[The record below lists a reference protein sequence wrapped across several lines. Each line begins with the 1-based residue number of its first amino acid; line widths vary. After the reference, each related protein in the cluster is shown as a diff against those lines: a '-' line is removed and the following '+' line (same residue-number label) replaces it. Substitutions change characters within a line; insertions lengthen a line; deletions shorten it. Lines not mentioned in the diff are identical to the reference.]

1 MKKIIQVLLVASLT
15 VLLSA
20 CSPSDSQKEEA
31 YGAGWNSI
39 YNERCRGIAQPMMIP
54 SKYDDSNGS
63 GELVNY
69 YRSGIADAESDPNL
83 CK

>member
-1 MKKIIQVLLVASLT
+1 MKTSIQLLAVASLT
-15 VLLSA
+15 ALLSA
-20 CSPSDSQKEEA
+20 CSPSDSHKEEA
-31 YGAGWNSI
+31 YEAGWNSI
-39 YNERCRGIAQPMMIP
+39 YNERCRGIQQPMMIP

-69 YRSGIADAESDPNL
+69 YRSGIADAEGDPNL

>member
-1 MKKIIQVLLVASLT
+1 MRKLIQVLLVASLT

-20 CSPSDSQKEEA
+20 CSPSDSQKEAA
-31 YGAGWNSI
+31 YEAGWNSI

-54 SKYDDSNGS
+54 KKYDDSNGS

-69 YRSGIADAESDPNL
+69 YRSGIADAEADPNL

>member
-1 MKKIIQVLLVASLT
+1 MKTSIQVLAATLLA

-20 CSPSDSQKEEA
+20 CSPSDSQKEAA
-31 YGAGWNSI
+31 YEAGWNSI
-39 YNERCRGIAQPMMIP
+39 YNERCRGIEQPMMIP

>member
-1 MKKIIQVLLVASLT
+1 MKTPLQVFAATSLV

-31 YGAGWNSI
+31 YEAGWNSI

-69 YRSGIADAESDPNL
+69 YRSGIADAEADPNL

>member
-1 MKKIIQVLLVASLT
+1 MRKLIQVLAVASLT

-20 CSPSDSQKEEA
+20 CSPSDSQKEAA
-31 YGAGWNSI
+31 YEAGWNSI
-39 YNERCRGIAQPMMIP
+39 YNERCRGIEQPMMIP

>member
-1 MKKIIQVLLVASLT
+1 
-15 VLLSA
+15 
-20 CSPSDSQKEEA
+20 
-31 YGAGWNSI
+31 
-39 YNERCRGIAQPMMIP
+39 MMIP

-69 YRSGIADAESDPNL
+69 YRSGIADAEGDPNL

>member
-1 MKKIIQVLLVASLT
+1 MKISIQILLVASLA

-20 CSPSDSQKEEA
+20 CSPSDSQKEAA
-31 YGAGWNSI
+31 YEAGWYSI
-39 YNERCRGIAQPMMIP
+39 FNERCQGIAQPMMIP

>member
-1 MKKIIQVLLVASLT
+1 MKISIQVLIIASLT

-20 CSPSDSQKEEA
+20 CSPSDSQREA
-31 YGAGWNSI
+31 AYEAGWNSI
-39 YNERCRGIAQPMMIP
+39 FNERCRGIAQPMMIP

>member
-1 MKKIIQVLLVASLT
+1 MKISIQVLIIASLT

-20 CSPSDSQKEEA
+20 CSPSDSQKEAA
-31 YGAGWNSI
+31 YEAGWNSI
-39 YNERCRGIAQPMMIP
+39 FNERCRGIAQPMMIP

>member
-1 MKKIIQVLLVASLT
+1 MKISIQVLLVASLT

-20 CSPSDSQKEEA
+20 CGPSDSEKDEA
-31 YGAGWNSI
+31 YEAGWESI

-54 SKYDDSNGS
+54 SKYDDSTGR

-69 YRSGIADAESDPNL
+69 YRSGVADAEADPNL

>member
-1 MKKIIQVLLVASLT
+1 MKISIQVLIVTSLT

-20 CSPSDSQKEEA
+20 CSPSDSLKEEA
-31 YGAGWNSI
+31 YESGWNSI
-39 YNERCRGIAQPMMIP
+39 YNERCRGIEQPMMIP

-63 GELVNY
+63 GELLDY
-69 YRSGIADAESDPNL
+69 YRSGAADAASDPNL